1 MLVSSFENYH
11 FDSNA
16 ISHNYYTCWIGVY
29 FIYIL
34 YIVIKLKSFNLL
46 EKEVAIFLVATEK
59 RVRLRFILSVIENI
73 FPGNFAT
80 GKKLINSFDE
90 RILLKISLKFNEGQ
104 LTTQLK
110 EESVFIDFSL
120 KKEKI
125 FQSFK

>member
-1 MLVSSFENYH
+1 ME
-11 FDSNA
+11 
-16 ISHNYYTCWIGVY
+16 
-29 FIYIL
+29 
-34 YIVIKLKSFNLL
+34 SFNLL

-110 EESVFIDFSL
+110 EESVFIDFSP
-120 KKEKI
+120 KKEKV